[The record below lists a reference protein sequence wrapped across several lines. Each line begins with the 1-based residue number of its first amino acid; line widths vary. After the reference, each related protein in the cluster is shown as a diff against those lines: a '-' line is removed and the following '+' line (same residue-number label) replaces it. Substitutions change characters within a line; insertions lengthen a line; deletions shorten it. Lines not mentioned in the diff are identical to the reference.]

1 MKNKELM
8 EKLNAYG
15 YSLLMPDDREETAN
29 VLNEISA
36 SREQRI
42 LEGFP
47 VVLLNMI
54 KKEKFS
60 CQDYNKLNKLSKEL
74 FIVSLICF
82 EMNSEK
88 TLSQK
93 FKNECNI
100 NSLKMKVYG
109 DLMKKRRN
117 LKVGGETISSERVL
131 NTFQKYNSE
140 SEKNEGFK
148 KIELKENLNFN
159 KSLNRLFPPKQK
171 EIIFKRLDGDVLTQT
186 EKEYY
191 SRVVKKRIEAIL
203 NEDLQ
208 RFLKQL

>member
-159 KSLNRLFPPKQK
+159 KSLNKLFPPKQK

>member
-117 LKVGGETISSERVL
+117 LKVGGETMSSERVL
-131 NTFQKYNSE
+131 NTFQKYYSE